1 VKELANAYVNYMLR
15 PEVQKRL
22 AETVWYSPANKKVKL
37 DAKYDAKLLTTPE
50 KVSKLIQVDWKWY
63 NAQKDE
69 IDQRVNRIFRA

>member
-1 VKELANAYVNYMLR
+1 
-15 PEVQKRL
+15 
-22 AETVWYSPANKKVKL
+22 VWYSPANKKVKL
-37 DAKYDAKLLTTPE
+37 DAQYDAKLLTTPE